1 VSRDNSLE
9 SVSLVSFLRVNN
21 GFEEESLVPLK
32 RELVHGVDDVH
43 IEQDE
48 VKSRG
53 LLSYRSVVLTRVVNL
68 LHGDLKSFL
77 SVFSFLRLFFS
88 GVKGVDK
95 VNIFKE
101 RSLLVLEGSKN
112 FILKLLEHV
121 SVISNL
127 LNVIVLSL
135 LNLRSFL
142 LYDNT
147 EALFFKSG
155 LCYREINYGGTSNNS
170 GFENRV
176 GDSSGN
182 IELELGVPVNFTVSN
197 HNLSLLANSDV
208 VFGNDVV

>member
-1 VSRDNSLE
+1 
-9 SVSLVSFLRVNN
+9 
-21 GFEEESLVPLK
+21 
-32 RELVHGVDDVH
+32 
-43 IEQDE
+43 
-48 VKSRG
+48 
-53 LLSYRSVVLTRVVNL
+53 
-68 LHGDLKSFL
+68 
-77 SVFSFLRLFFS
+77 
-88 GVKGVDK
+88 
-95 VNIFKE
+95 
-101 RSLLVLEGSKN
+101 
-112 FILKLLEHV
+112 
-121 SVISNL
+121 
-127 LNVIVLSL
+127 L